1 MRKFSVFL
9 GIILFVQILYSCT
22 SPIIPYSIDAKK
34 EDPPLETLINWEG
47 WYTIKAIKPFFA
59 PWDYL
64 EDETVFRCFFSSQYF
79 YFSFNVA
86 DATPIMCREFVQES
100 DEAGSEDRCSLKRRK
115 RSGSRH

>member
-79 YFSFNVA
+79 YFRFLSVRLN
-86 DATPIMCREFVQES
+86 
-100 DEAGSEDRCSLKRRK
+100 
-115 RSGSRH
+115 

>member
-47 WYTIKAIKPFFA
+47 WYTIKAIKPIFS
-59 PWDYL
+59 PSDYL
-64 EDETVFRCFFSSQYF
+64 DEDKLLM
-79 YFSFNVA
+79 SF
-86 DATPIMCREFVQES
+86 
-100 DEAGSEDRCSLKRRK
+100 
-115 RSGSRH
+115 

>member
-47 WYTIKAIKPFFA
+47 WYTIKAINHFSLLGII
-59 PWDYL
+59 WRMRRYL
-64 EDETVFRCFFSSQYF
+64 GV
-79 YFSFNVA
+79 SFLHNIFILVL
-86 DATPIMCREFVQES
+86 M
-100 DEAGSEDRCSLKRRK
+100 
-115 RSGSRH
+115 

>member
-47 WYTIKAIKPFFA
+47 WYTIKAIKPFSSFLNTS
-59 PWDYL
+59 YFSTL
-64 EDETVFRCFFSSQYF
+64 GIFKNFSSTHSNARLSNF
-79 YFSFNVA
+79 TIVTSFTLSMKLIISMKFLYVN
-86 DATPIMCREFVQES
+86 
-100 DEAGSEDRCSLKRRK
+100 
-115 RSGSRH
+115 

>member
-86 DATPIMCREFVQES
+86 DATPIMCREFVH
-100 DEAGSEDRCSLKRRK
+100 C
-115 RSGSRH
+115 